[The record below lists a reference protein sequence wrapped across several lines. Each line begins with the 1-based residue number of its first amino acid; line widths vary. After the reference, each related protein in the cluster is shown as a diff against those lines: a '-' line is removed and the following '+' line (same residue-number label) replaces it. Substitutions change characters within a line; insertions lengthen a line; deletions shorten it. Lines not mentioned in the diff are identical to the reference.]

1 MPEQVHLLLWPL
13 LREFPVSALTCDMK
27 RQCGREVIARWRTL
41 NAAILQRLVA
51 PDGKTRFWQRGG
63 GYDRNE
69 FSTGEIAETIAYIH
83 NNPVKRGLV
92 ARAVDWPWS
101 SARWYARERGGGG
114 EIDPMLPKR
123 PSLRFV
129 P

>member
-1 MPEQVHLLLWPL
+1 MPEHIHLLLWPCL
-13 LREFPVSALTCDMK
+13 PDHPVSAVLRTFK
-27 RQCGREVIARWRTL
+27 RDFVDEVMVRWRKLGARVLERIMTP
-41 NAAILQRLVA
+41 Q
-51 PDGKTRFWQRGG
+51 GKPRFWQHGG

-101 SARWYARERGGGG
+101 SARWYARERDGGV